1 MTWKRHSL
9 TIVITSLVLCL
20 LVATVNYVVDPFWC
34 FGHEVPVGRH
44 QVGFDER
51 QQKTNWIAFNDVSF
65 DALIL
70 GSSRVA
76 YMNPGDLPFKAFNY
90 SASSMKPSEFLE
102 YASFFNKKNRSQTKA
117 VVLGLSFFETNAS
130 SKAVY
135 EDPSSYI
142 DATKEIF
149 YRAKSLL
156 SFKLFRCSV
165 LSVRSDFDGNV
176 DDLYVRNK
184 RGGMLYRRMILPV
197 EENKW
202 IRSVN
207 SNIETYRAKVYGGN
221 YLYLDNSYLYKGLL
235 NNFPEAKL
243 YVFVTPIT
251 SNLLEVLIDEGRWPD
266 YERWIRTLVEVFG
279 EVWNFM
285 YFNEITLNGKEYY
298 KDAHHAS
305 PYVYELIA
313 DKIFGESSVDFG
325 IKMTHDSL
333 NEDIDFLR
341 KNFDENK

>member
-1 MTWKRHSL
+1 
-9 TIVITSLVLCL
+9 
-20 LVATVNYVVDPFWC
+20 
-34 FGHEVPVGRH
+34 
-44 QVGFDER
+44 
-51 QQKTNWIAFNDVSF
+51 
-65 DALIL
+65 
-70 GSSRVA
+70 
-76 YMNPGDLPFKAFNY
+76 
-90 SASSMKPSEFLE
+90 
-102 YASFFNKKNRSQTKA
+102 
-117 VVLGLSFFETNAS
+117 
-130 SKAVY
+130 
-135 EDPSSYI
+135 
-142 DATKEIF
+142 
-149 YRAKSLL
+149 
-156 SFKLFRCSV
+156 
-165 LSVRSDFDGNV
+165 
-176 DDLYVRNK
+176 
-184 RGGMLYRRMILPV
+184 MLYRRMILPV